1 MVCPGYRR
9 ILETTLADEWNR
21 VGITGVVEVLIK
33 VRGSQVVE
41 VQALSGPKEYH
52 RAVQRAVRRF
62 KCSVDG
68 AEERDVRLEVS
79 FREVG

>member
-9 ILETTLADEWNR
+9 ILESSLADEWNR

-33 VRGSQVVE
+33 VRGNQIAD

-68 AEERDVRLEVS
+68 ADERDVRLEVS
-79 FREVG
+79 FREAS

>member
-9 ILETTLADEWNR
+9 ILESSLADEWNR

-33 VRGSQVVE
+33 VRGNRIDS

-52 RAVQRAVRRF
+52 RAVQRAVLRF

-68 AEERDVRLEVS
+68 ADERDVRLEVS
-79 FREVG
+79 FREAS